1 MKIAVIQ
8 HRIRPTFAEDA
19 EALSSAVATACEAQA
34 RVIACPWVPSL
45 VAADAH
51 ERAAMLEIFTRCAEG
66 VTLLL
71 AFRAA
76 ESSDGARIKP
86 TPLGPTAFMLGDECL
101 SRPTYESAEGAGAR
115 AWVWRPVSRSD
126 LQSEAM
132 LEQAIAAS
140 ASYVGLILLAE
151 CSGGEPGEIGH
162 GASAVLYLGDV
173 IAEASEPDDVL
184 IVDLE
189 APVGPPEPREPMPP
203 LPPILEQRLA
213 VHEGRKPE
221 VGYLADLS

>member
-19 EALSSAVATACEAQA
+19 EALSAAVTKACDAHA
-34 RVIACPWVPSL
+34 RVVVCPWVPSL
-45 VAADAH
+45 AAAEAQ
-51 ERAAMLEIFTRCAEG
+51 ERAEMLESFTRCAEG
-66 VTLLL
+66 TTLLL

-76 ESSDGARIKP
+76 ESSDGARIRP
-86 TPLGPTAFMLGDECL
+86 TPLGPTALMLGDECL
-101 SRPTYESAEGAGAR
+101 SRAAYAAAEAAGAR
-115 AWVWRPVSRSD
+115 AWVWRPRSTSD
-126 LQSEAM
+126 LQSEAV

-140 ASYVGLILLAE
+140 ATYVGLILLAE
-151 CSGGEPGEIGH
+151 CSGAEPGEIGH

-184 IVDLE
+184 IVDVD

-213 VHEGRKPE
+213 VHEGRKPD